1 MQFKREWTRRA
12 TVTRRARFATS
23 YFHATIFVV
32 TLTTLM
38 GVRLALTFCLAFT
51 ALALTMPGSGWS
63 SDSGLAAAKPGAS
76 AAPSPA
82 DAAAYAAESNTVKAR
97 ALVDAAINMTDSV
110 RAVKLLWQATDLDP
124 RLPEAY
130 IYLAKYY
137 ESRSQFDKIVQV
149 YQKLLKYQPKEVT
162 AYLNI
167 GEAYMSLN
175 PPKFD
180 AALPYYRKAFELD
193 PGSSFAALRI
203 GQLYAQMGNR
213 GEALRYLKL
222 ASGDRSK
229 NPNVADEADR
239 VIRQMGPS

>member
-1 MQFKREWTRRA
+1 M
-12 TVTRRARFATS
+12 
-23 YFHATIFVV
+23 HA
-32 TLTTLM
+32 
-38 GVRLALTFCLAFT
+38 RLALIPGLTLIT
-51 ALALTMPGSGWS
+51 ALALTVPGVAQSVETNS
-63 SDSGLAAAKPGAS
+63 TSVAAGRPGTS
-76 AAPSPA
+76 NLPPPA
-82 DAAAYAAESNTVKAR
+82 DAGTYGSESNTAKAR
-97 ALVDAAINMTDSV
+97 ALVDAAINMTDSA
-110 RAVKLLWQATDLDP
+110 RAVNLLWQATDLDP

-149 YQKLLKYQPKEVT
+149 YQKLLKYQPKEIT

-167 GEAYMSLN
+167 GEAYMSLS

-203 GQLYAQMGNR
+203 GQIYAQMGNR
-213 GEALRYLKL
+213 SEALRYLRL

-229 NPNVADEADR
+229 NPNVAEEADR
-239 VIRQMGPS
+239 VLRQMGPS